1 MYVGKG
7 YLSDDLFKLNV
18 IAVDMNKDFASSY
31 LLESKCLWH
40 ERLGHVNNKT
50 LRKLINLNILPKF
63 ECNKSKCQIC
73 VESKYVKHSYKSVER
88 NSNPLELIHTD
99 ICDMKSTPSRGGKN
113 IS

>member
-1 MYVGKG
+1 MI
-7 YLSDDLFKLNV
+7 V

-73 VESKYVKHSYKSVER
+73 VESKYAKHSYKSVER
-88 NSNPLELIHTD
+88 NSNPLELIYTD
-99 ICDMKSTPSRGGKN
+99 IFYMK
-113 IS
+113 